1 MTGIYEGVS
10 GCSSD
15 LSFVVESL
23 ISPLTLSFI
32 SVVLVL
38 QAACLTLSHLAFST
52 TLDTIIVNNLS
63 CAVYRIM

>member
-10 GCSSD
+10 GRSSD

-23 ISPLTLSFI
+23 ISPLLLSFI

-38 QAACLTLSHLAFST
+38 QAPCLTLSLILPFP
-52 TLDTIIVNNLS
+52 
-63 CAVYRIM
+63 